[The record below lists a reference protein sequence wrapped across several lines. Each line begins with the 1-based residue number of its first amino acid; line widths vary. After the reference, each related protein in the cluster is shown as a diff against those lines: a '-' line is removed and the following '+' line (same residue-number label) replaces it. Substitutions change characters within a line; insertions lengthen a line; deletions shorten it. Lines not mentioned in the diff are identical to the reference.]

1 MGAGDLFGSS
11 STNIKP
17 KRNLKSVSTSSSDSS
32 FESSDTGGLQTG
44 MKVEHPKF
52 GKGKVLTVEGN
63 GPNKKATVF
72 FNGVGQKSLLL
83 RFAKLKI
90 IG

>member
-1 MGAGDLFGSS
+1 M
-11 STNIKP
+11 
-17 KRNLKSVSTSSSDSS
+17 V
-32 FESSDTGGLQTG
+32 
-44 MKVEHPKF
+44 
-52 GKGKVLTVEGN
+52 VEGS

-72 FNGVGQKSLLL
+72 FTGVGQKSLLL